1 MIRNTLYDLKM
12 CMNKLVEGW
21 DTLIYQ
27 NNTDQTRIL
36 RLRISKIQ
44 FNGSDVAVILCVD
57 SKFGQMV

>member
-1 MIRNTLYDLKM
+1 
-12 CMNKLVEGW
+12 MNKLVEGW